1 MSTTSELIDAY
12 TKAFDS
18 DYFKNM
24 QGIQAG
30 LEAMYKSITGNDAYK
45 QIQAWQKV
53 LNDPESSINK
63 SMRMWSEFSKKIDY
77 EKLTGI
83 QAGLQQLTL
92 QMPKIDMS
100 AFDGLQTNLGKLLN
114 TENLINSKLSE
125 AIEYAYETA
134 REEAGEPDISKE
146 ELQNVVRE
154 EIENDTL
161 GDAVIENSKF
171 KEHFYAVIKFILLNV
186 ILPLAVSFIYDLGKA
201 QIGKLIKSSAEND
214 APVIYESH
222 NENTYVNIIDQTDKK
237 YRVFFID
244 DDGNVIDGYTDKEN
258 IDMNFEDEE

>member
-146 ELQNVVRE
+146 ELQSVVRE

-186 ILPLAVSFIYDLGKA
+186 ILPLAVSFIYDFGKA

-214 APVIYESH
+214 APVIYEIH